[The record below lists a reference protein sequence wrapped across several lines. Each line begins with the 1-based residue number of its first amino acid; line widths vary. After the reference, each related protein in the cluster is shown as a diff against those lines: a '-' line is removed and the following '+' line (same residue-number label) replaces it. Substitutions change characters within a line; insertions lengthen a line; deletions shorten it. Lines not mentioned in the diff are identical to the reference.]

1 MFQNQQNN
9 NSGSGY
15 QGGQNNDPRYQ
26 NGQNNNINSGYQNW
40 QNNNNG
46 SGYQGGQN
54 NNNPG
59 YQNGQANNNRGP
71 GYQNRQPNNG
81 GPGFQNRQPNNGGS
95 GFQNRQPNKNGSS
108 GTKNQQP
115 DNDKLRY
122 QEPTF
127 QQYCADP
134 KAPRSYMALIMAEI
148 KQRITGFFKNLPT
161 MLVMMVVVTIAATV
175 FNVYFWSVINDTMW
189 AGRGPWGRLSF
200 IPYLI
205 GGGVYSGSAYKGV
218 TPFETAGFSL
228 TGNLVAPLTFALGLL
243 FPRLLM
249 RNKQGGSKAITGDF
263 ASARP
268 MRDHYEKALGVLPRP
283 TANKTNSGSGTGM
296 ANKQGMP
303 YNQGM
308 SNNQGMPY
316 NQGMPNNQGM
326 PYNQSMP
333 NNQGMP
339 YNHSMPNNQGMT
351 NNQGMSYNQSM
362 PNNQG
367 MPNNQAMFDSQ
378 KMAENA
384 KVLATTNGYIDLSN
398 LSNNVYMRLGLCCAV
413 IFGFIIRNPFAVPV
427 FAVLLYFSFGQGG
440 QSDIGQLFF
449 RLRSADGRL
458 HNGSKT
464 KVPLFSEGML
474 IMYYMAVG
482 LFMYSAINVVLW
494 FLFNYNFYFRFL
506 VSAGLVAAI
515 FILGGGGSKQV
526 MNMIPMMILVACGA
540 MLFNCITA
548 FADDNGWSESGR
560 TLGGLM
566 RNDGFPKSLG
576 SSFIPPFFWDIAILL
591 GWPIVPP
598 MPPIIDY
605 IPPQPVPP
613 APPQNPYDFPERP
626 KEWSLND
633 EGDVSFVNPITGKRE
648 NYGLVGY
655 DENGNP
661 RYISEKGDYYDLEDL
676 LISYDNATSNTQYY
690 QDANKGLQEWLERQR
705 IENSKLSRDGMQ
717 YLEDKW
723 KWEAQQAKE
732 AKEAEQLFKM
742 WQKYGGELDN
752 KESIK
757 KAMEKAI
764 GKAEQDAAKYKT
776 DGEFWDNMTKLAE
789 ATEKVADY
797 SLTGLSYVT
806 GNTKIK
812 QIYDITKKYA
822 SNMSQAYADGKGKE
836 GMKMAFLSTSVET
849 LIDTAAGGM
858 GDWKWGAPVV
868 GKVGGEVSKQVWKNL
883 EEGKDWNDGL
893 QKAAFNGTVDYVTGK
908 MGNSGWEITGGAT
921 GEAAKK
927 VWSNLEEGKDWS
939 DGVGSAAFDGGVKG
953 GIDKIGNKVKE
964 AQSNHTK
971 ETYKNDTQYI
981 DNARKN
987 GMSIDKEQSLQNMRM
1002 SVEAQNKKAE
1012 KAVNGIADAT
1022 TQASKDIYDKVRG
1035 EMDKYERDLTKEHN
1049 DKMLKDLADRK
1060 KQLEKAAAEKK
1071 IQDQRDAIRR
1081 NAQQPL

>member
-1 MFQNQQNN
+1 MFQNQNN
-9 NSGSGY
+9 NSGPGY
-15 QGGQNNDPRYQ
+15 QGGQNIDPRHQ
-26 NGQNNNINSGYQNW
+26 NGQNNNINSGNQNW
-40 QNNNNG
+40 QNSNIG
-46 SGYQGGQN
+46 YGYQGSQN

-59 YQNGQANNNRGP
+59 YQNGQYNSNPGNRQANNGVAGN
-71 GYQNRQPNNG
+71 QNIQR
-81 GPGFQNRQPNNGGS
+81 S
-95 GFQNRQPNKNGSS
+95 I
-108 GTKNQQP
+108 
-115 DNDKLRY
+115 NDLRF

-127 QQYCADP
+127 RQYCADP
-134 KAPRSYMALIMAEI
+134 KAPRSYMALIKAEI
-148 KQRITGFFKNLPT
+148 KQRITGFFKNLPA
-161 MLVMMVVVTIAATV
+161 MLVMMLVVTIATTI

-189 AGRGPWGRLSF
+189 AGRGPWGSLSF

-218 TPFETAGFSL
+218 TPFETAGLSL

-249 RNKQGGSKAITGDF
+249 RRKQGGSKAISEDF
-263 ASARP
+263 SSAIP
-268 MRDHYEKALGVLPRP
+268 MRDHYEKALGVQPNP
-283 TANKTNSGSGTGM
+283 TANKTNSGPGTGM
-296 ANKQGMP
+296 PKNQGMSYNQGMPNNGMP

-308 SNNQGMPY
+308 Q
-316 NQGMPNNQGM
+316 
-326 PYNQSMP
+326 
-333 NNQGMP
+333 
-339 YNHSMPNNQGMT
+339 
-351 NNQGMSYNQSM
+351 
-362 PNNQG
+362 NNQG
-367 MPNNQAMFDSQ
+367 MPNNQAMSDGQ
-378 KMAENA
+378 RMAENA
-384 KVLATTNGYIDLSN
+384 KELATTNGYIDLSN
-398 LSNNVYMRLGLCCAV
+398 LSNNIYMRLGLCCAV

-440 QSDIGQLFF
+440 QSDIGYLFF

-482 LFMYSAINVVLW
+482 LFMYSAINVILW

-515 FILGGGGSKQV
+515 FVLGGGGSKQA
-526 MNMIPMMILVACGA
+526 MNMIPMMIVVAFGA

-560 TLGGLM
+560 TLSGLM
-566 RNDGFPKSLG
+566 HNNGFPKSLG
-576 SSFIPPFFWDIAILL
+576 SSFLPPFFWDLAILF
-591 GWPIVPP
+591 GWPIIPP
-598 MPPIIDY
+598 MPPGIIDY
-605 IPPQPVPP
+605 IPPEPVPP
-613 APPQNPYDFPERP
+613 APSQNPYDFPERP

-648 NYGLVGY
+648 KYGLVGY

-661 RYISEKGDYYDLEDL
+661 RYIGENGNYYDLEDL

-732 AKEAEQLFKM
+732 EREAEQLFKM

-752 KESIK
+752 KESIM

-764 GKAEQDAAKYKT
+764 GEAWKDAEKYKA
-776 DGEFWDNMTKLAE
+776 DGEYWDKMTKIAE
-789 ATEKVADY
+789 VTEKVADY

-812 QIYDITKKYA
+812 DIYDITKKYA
-822 SNMSQAYADGKGKE
+822 SNMSQAYADGKGAE
-836 GMKMAFLSTSVET
+836 GMGKAFLSTSAEMC
-849 LIDTAAGGM
+849 IDKAAGVM
-858 GDWKWGAPVV
+858 GGDGWHWSAKLT
-868 GKVGGEVSKQVWKNL
+868 GKVGGEVSKQVCKNL
-883 EEGKDWNDGL
+883 EQGKKWNDGL
-893 QKAAFNGTVDYVTGK
+893 EKAAFNGTVDYVTDK
-908 MGNSGWEITGGAT
+908 MDKITGGAS

-939 DGVGSAAFDGGVKG
+939 DGVGSAAFNGGVKG
-953 GIDKIGNKVKE
+953 GIDHLADKVKDM
-964 AQSNHTK
+964 QK
-971 ETYKNDTQYI
+971 ENRMETFKNDTA
-981 DNARKN
+981 NMARAEQN
-987 GMSIDKEQSLQNMRM
+987 GMSKKGLESLEKLRNDTW
-1002 SVEAQNKKAE
+1002 VENKKAE
-1012 KAVNGIADAT
+1012 EAFGLVTDAIKNE
-1022 TQASKDIYDKVRG
+1022 SKDIYDKVTG
-1035 EMDKYERDLTKEHN
+1035 EMGKYERDLTKEHN
-1049 DKMLKDLADRK
+1049 EKMLKDLANRK
-1060 KQLEKAAAEKK
+1060 AENARLAEERK
-1071 IQDQRDAIRR
+1071 IQEYRDAIRS